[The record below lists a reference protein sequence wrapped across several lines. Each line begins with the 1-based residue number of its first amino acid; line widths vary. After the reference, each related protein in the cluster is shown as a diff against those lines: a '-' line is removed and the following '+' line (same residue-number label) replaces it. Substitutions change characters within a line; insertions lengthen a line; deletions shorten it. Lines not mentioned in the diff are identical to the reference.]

1 MSETLNWV
9 ATGVSEVGHRH
20 QAIAERVRAD
30 SQNSQR
36 GAVGF
41 GAEPQYYKQGA
52 WLSCGKASA
61 RHTYV
66 PSLGKYRRCVAR
78 AGEPV
83 E

>member
-9 ATGVSEVGHRH
+9 ATGVKEGGHRH

-41 GAEPQYYKQGA
+41 GAEPQYNNRHQAIAEPGQG
-52 WLSCGKASA
+52 WN
-61 RHTYV
+61 V
-66 PSLGKYRRCVAR
+66 
-78 AGEPV
+78 
-83 E
+83 